1 MRVPVL
7 QHGTAMGHPTWLDN
21 AQTTDW
27 VCWRLGESREV
38 KESSLSNQ
46 FGHWY
51 SSPVSGLDWLPS
63 ADVHRFQSV
72 TRLIERKHS
81 DPSNKLERKNCLI
94 QKHCLVQ
101 GRFGNLKVK
110 LLFITLYSTQVEK
123 HYLLF
128 WCLWYKW
135 GLFTESHK
143 IYHIILIVLNLWCTR
158 RRNKGNYYNTYP

>member
-1 MRVPVL
+1 MGACWEQSYLEIKFGVGVRVPVL
-7 QHGTAMGHPTWLDN
+7 QHSTAMGHPAWLDN

-72 TRLIERKHS
+72 TRSYWKKTFS
-81 DPSNKLERKNCLI
+81 DLSKKLERKNCLI
-94 QKHCLVQ
+94 QKHCLGQDKVDLVI
-101 GRFGNLKVK
+101 LKSN
-110 LLFITLYSTQVEK
+110 YS
-123 HYLLF
+123 
-128 WCLWYKW
+128 
-135 GLFTESHK
+135 S
-143 IYHIILIVLNLWCTR
+143 
-158 RRNKGNYYNTYP
+158 